1 MMKVVMVVVMVV
13 QIMMMILSLLKVVMV
28 VEGGDGGPGPENGK
42 SCTLVVLLG
51 GYLQVLTTTQSG
63 GGRGSTITKFVTK
76 FVTIFI
82 EIMEVFISSL
92 TLNLVIR

>member
-1 MMKVVMVVVMVV
+1 MVV

-51 GYLQVLTTTQSG
+51 GVLASTYNYTKW
-63 GGRGSTITKFVTK
+63 RGEGVHNHKICHQ
-76 FVTIFI
+76 ICHHI
-82 EIMEVFISSL
+82 Y
-92 TLNLVIR
+92 